1 MDLVNKEDK
10 KKIRIE
16 LKKPAGIIGYYF
28 WRYENDLSV
37 WHKIKTDAEGEQEI
51 IETMKINKE

>member
-1 MDLVNKEDK
+1 MNKEDK
-10 KKIRIE
+10 TKIRIE

-28 WRYENDLSV
+28 RRYENDLSV